1 MYNIIFSLTAHE
13 NIDCL
18 YDLIDNIKKAFVNY
32 NITILISIPKRLNDI
47 FDRKYYFVKIVTI
60 RDNNYELWGNI
71 NLFNEHILIMEYMF
85 KNNLDCDYFW
95 FVASNEMFIKIV
107 PEYFIENYSLEI
119 ICKKNTMEDTEYEL
133 YYNNFI
139 NKKDQ
144 WIWIERMKKDIHI
157 LNYFYK
163 NKFTIIG
170 GQHEGV
176 VLPFNLVLE
185 IFKEFRCNKLYED
198 AIYKDYVMEEIFMLT
213 YILNKYNLKNN
224 FNTFCFRYI
233 YTLGENAEYNIIK
246 DNLKEYHLSI
256 KPIKREYNDITRT
269 TIRNSL

>member
-47 FDRKYYFVKIVTI
+47 FDRKYHFVKIVTI

-95 FVASNEMFIKIV
+95 FVASNEMFIKPV
-107 PEYFIENYSLEI
+107 PEYFIEKYSLKI
-119 ICKKNTMEDTEYEL
+119 FNNKDTIKDTEYEL
-133 YYNNFI
+133 YYNNLI
-139 NKKDQ
+139 NKKHS
-144 WIWIERMKKDIHI
+144 WFWIESMKKDTHI

-163 NKFTIIG
+163 NKFIIIG
-170 GQHEGV
+170 RQHEGI

-185 IFKEFRCNKLYED
+185 VFNEYKCNKLYES
-198 AIYKDYVMEEIFMLT
+198 ATYKDYVMEEIFMST
-213 YILNKYNLKNN
+213 YILNKYNINN
-224 FNTFCFRYI
+224 LNAFCFRYI
-233 YTLGENAEYNIIK
+233 YTLGENAEYNKIK
-246 DNLKEYHLSI
+246 DNLNEYHLSI
-256 KPIKREYNDITRT
+256 KPVKREYNDITRT
-269 TIRNSL
+269 IIRNNL